1 MMDKERNPHKLWYT
15 SPAGGWLQ
23 AMPLGDGR
31 LGAMVYGGTAR
42 ETIQFNEDSV
52 WTRAEEDMNN
62 PDALAYLPKVREL
75 LLEGRILEAQELASI
90 SQFAIPNEQ
99 PAYQVLGELRLMSMG
114 QFTAGVL
121 RNYPEYVNDFSGG
134 YGSTMK
140 VTDYYRELDMQ
151 KAVASV
157 SYRHNHTGY
166 AREYFISEETNTFVG
181 KLTAEAPRGLNL
193 YAQIFREFDAH
204 ERPCAKDALMLDGRA
219 GAFGSKY
226 YMEIKFVPV
235 GGTVEAVGQHIVVRN
250 ADALYIYASAAT
262 DFRFEDYREQA
273 RRYIAAAM
281 AVPYEELKAR
291 HEACHRELYD
301 RADLVIRGRAADTG
315 LSGKLTL
322 DQRVARLRDSK
333 DTALDDFDLIGQYFS
348 FVRYQM
354 ITASR
359 AGSQPTNLQGIW
371 CNEIWPSWE
380 CKHTTNINFEM
391 NYWPAEV
398 ANLHECHTAMFDLI
412 DRVVEN
418 GKKTARIHYGCRG
431 FVVHSNTDLWADT
444 AAVDNV
450 YCGLWPAAGGWLA
463 LHLWEAYQYSLDEKF
478 LKERAYPVLREA
490 ALFYV
495 DFLVDNG
502 KGQLVFGPSVSPEN
516 SYYDKNGYRVGLCM
530 GAAMDHSIIRCA
542 FAAYKAAAE
551 ILGCGE
557 DLTAEIDEKL
567 EKLAPLRIAKDG
579 TLLEWMEDYE
589 QMLPGHRHLSHLFCI
604 YPGNEVSVEKTPE
617 LAAACRRSLEKR
629 AAYGSGASGWSGAW
643 AANIWTRLY
652 EGDKAYQIIRDIFR
666 INTSSN
672 LFDLHPPL
680 PPGND
685 KYVFQIDGNFGALS
699 AICQCLLQSFSGEV
713 MLLPA
718 LPAAWAS
725 GSVKGLRARG
735 GFTVDMEWEDGALT
749 RAAVSSSVGGALRI
763 SAPNAVS
770 CGGAAGTMDRG
781 RCRLTV
787 DTQPGKTYTFVR
799 S

>member
-1 MMDKERNPHKLWYT
+1 MTDKVKNPHKLWYT

-23 AMPLGDGR
+23 AMPLGNGR

-62 PDALAYLPKVREL
+62 PDALPYLSRVREL
-75 LLEGRILEAQELASI
+75 LLEGRVLEAQELASV

-99 PAYQVLGELRLMSMG
+99 PSYQVLGELRLMSMG

-121 RNYPEYVNDFSGG
+121 RNYPEHVNAFSGG
-134 YGSTMK
+134 QDNTMK
-140 VTDYYRELDMQ
+140 ITDYYRELDMQ

-157 SYRHNHTGY
+157 FYRHNNTGY
-166 AREYFISEETNTFVG
+166 AREYFISEEANVFVA
-181 KLTAEAPRGLNL
+181 KLTAEEPHGINI
-193 YAQIFREFDAH
+193 YGQIFREFDAH
-204 ERPCAKDALMLDGRA
+204 ARPCAKDTLMLDGRA
-219 GAFGSKY
+219 GTFGSRY

-235 GGTVEAVGQHIVVRN
+235 GGTVEAIGQHIVVRN
-250 ADALYIYASAAT
+250 ANALYIYASAAT
-262 DFRFEDYREQA
+262 DFRFSDYKEQA

-281 AVPYEELKAR
+281 EVPYEDLKAR
-291 HEACHRELYD
+291 HEACHRALYD
-301 RADLVIRGRAADTG
+301 RSELTVRGSEADTG
-315 LSGKLTL
+315 LSGKLTI
-322 DQRVARLRDSK
+322 DQRITRLRGGK
-333 DTALDDFDLIGQYFS
+333 EAPADDFDLIGQYFS
-348 FVRYQM
+348 FARYLM

-391 NYWPAEV
+391 NYWPAET
-398 ANLHECHTAMFDLI
+398 ANLPECHTAMFDLI

-418 GKKTARIHYGCRG
+418 GKKTARIHYDCRG

-463 LHLWEAYQYSLDEKF
+463 LHLWEAYQYSLDKRF
-478 LKERAYPVLREA
+478 LRERAYPVLREA
-490 ALFYV
+490 SLFYV

-530 GAAMDHSIIRCA
+530 GATMDHSIIRCT
-542 FAAYKAAAE
+542 FAAYKAAAA

-567 EKLAPLRIAKDG
+567 EKLAPLRIGEDG

-604 YPGNEVSVEKTPE
+604 YPGGEVSVERTPE
-617 LAAACRRSLEKR
+617 LAEACRKSLEKR

-685 KYVFQIDGNFGALS
+685 KYVFQIDGNFGTLS
-699 AICQCLLQSFSGEV
+699 AVCQCLLQSFSGEV

-718 LPAAWAS
+718 LPGAWLS

-735 GFTVDMEWEDGALT
+735 GFTVDMEWEKGEIVSASIFSAVGGVLHISSPNALVCNGITAAENLGRFLLITDTRPGEVCILT
-749 RAAVSSSVGGALRI
+749 RG
-763 SAPNAVS
+763 
-770 CGGAAGTMDRG
+770 
-781 RCRLTV
+781 
-787 DTQPGKTYTFVR
+787 
-799 S
+799 